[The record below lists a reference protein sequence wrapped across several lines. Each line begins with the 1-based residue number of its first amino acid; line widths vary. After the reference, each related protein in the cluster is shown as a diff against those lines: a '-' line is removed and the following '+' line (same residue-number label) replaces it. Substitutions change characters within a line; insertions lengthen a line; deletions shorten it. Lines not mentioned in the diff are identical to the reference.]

1 MDRLRKWMGIALIS
15 GVIGFAPLGGWIAAP
30 DAMGKDLPKGF
41 VLNAGYFEFSGLTY
55 TDESG
60 KPAGYVNDITIKTLD
75 NAGIP
80 YKLENYSAAR
90 FFKQLAEG
98 DIQFFNGLSS
108 IPVVS
113 ENCISSDIKLFP
125 LEMRVYWRGD
135 RPPIAEKED
144 LIGHSV
150 ILVRGFTYKD
160 WGAWIREGKQDIEF
174 FDVNTHESAFKMLRR
189 GRAEYLLN
197 YKYID
202 SEVLDRVQITD
213 LQVKPLYRWYCYFNI
228 HKDTPNAAALLRRI
242 EDSYKELIQKGELK
256 TYE

>member
-1 MDRLRKWMGIALIS
+1 MDRLLNWMVIIFIAGVMGVGPGILT
-15 GVIGFAPLGGWIAAP
+15 GVSEARTL
-30 DAMGKDLPKGF
+30 DLPPGF

-55 TDESG
+55 TGENG
-60 KPAGYVNDITIKTLD
+60 EPAGFVNDITVKTLD

-80 YKLENYSAAR
+80 YKLQDYSAAR
-90 FFKQLAEG
+90 FFKQLEEG
-98 DIQFFNGLSS
+98 DIHFFNGLSS
-108 IPVVS
+108 IPVVNQ
-113 ENCISSDIKLFP
+113 NCISSDIKLFP

-135 RPPIAEKED
+135 KDPIAVKED

-160 WGAWIREGKQDIEF
+160 WGAWIREGRQDIAF
-174 FDVNTHESAFKMLRR
+174 YDVNTHESAFKMLKR

-202 SEVLDRVQITD
+202 SEMLEQVEIPD
-213 LQVKPLYRWYCYFNI
+213 LQVKTLFRWYCYFNI
-228 HKDTPNAAALLRRI
+228 HKDTPDARALLKTI

-256 TYE
+256 KYE